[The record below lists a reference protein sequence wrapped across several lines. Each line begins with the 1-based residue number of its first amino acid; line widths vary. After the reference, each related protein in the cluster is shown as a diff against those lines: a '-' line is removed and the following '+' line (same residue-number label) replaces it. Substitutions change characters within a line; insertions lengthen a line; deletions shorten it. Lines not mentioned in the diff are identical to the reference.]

1 MIIYLFV
8 LILFWP
14 FLWENSF
21 KNLLSA
27 IIEFTNYPWSGQIL
41 YNGEYLSAKFIPWH
55 YFIFWFFMTT
65 PLIFFLIIVC
75 GFLFVLKILLQNLIN
90 IENNRYRNLWNSKYE
105 MISLYIFFIFFIPL
119 FLVILFDSTLY
130 TGWRQ
135 LYFLYPPLII
145 LGLYFLNFIKKISRF
160 YFKLTISIL
169 FVQMLFTISFMIKY
183 HPHQHLYFNKISNV
197 FFDDKFVQDY
207 WGVSNHTTLMYL
219 LNKEEFKFPIKISAA
234 SFTDLNKTKL
244 ILEGK
249 DKNKFEF
256 VQDSHYKA
264 DFIFTNYYY
273 YKNPKFNKKRYDIPK
288 NFKSYYKF
296 KIGEKTI
303 NELYINTLKYN

>member
-1 MIIYLFV
+1 
-8 LILFWP
+8 
-14 FLWENSF
+14 
-21 KNLLSA
+21 
-27 IIEFTNYPWSGQIL
+27 
-41 YNGEYLSAKFIPWH
+41 
-55 YFIFWFFMTT
+55 
-65 PLIFFLIIVC
+65 
-75 GFLFVLKILLQNLIN
+75 
-90 IENNRYRNLWNSKYE
+90 
-105 MISLYIFFIFFIPL
+105 
-119 FLVILFDSTLY
+119 
-130 TGWRQ
+130 
-135 LYFLYPPLII
+135 
-145 LGLYFLNFIKKISRF
+145 
-160 YFKLTISIL
+160 
-169 FVQMLFTISFMIKY
+169 
-183 HPHQHLYFNKISNV
+183 
-197 FFDDKFVQDY
+197 
-207 WGVSNHTTLMYL
+207 MYL

-249 DKNKFEF
+249 YKNKFEF